1 MSDNIEYKPFGQLL
15 KKVVDNRGKTCPT
28 ASSGIPL
35 IATNCIK
42 NENLYLVRL
51 LQKSQI
57 VIPNEGEESYTQLII
72 KDFSFHSK

>member
-35 IATNCIK
+35 IATNCVK
-42 NENLYLVRL
+42 NENLYPVFEKVRH
-51 LQKSQI
+51 
-57 VIPNEGEESYTQLII
+57 V
-72 KDFSFHSK
+72 

>member
-1 MSDNIEYKPFGQLL
+1 MQISKLMS
-15 KKVVDNRGKTCPT
+15 
-28 ASSGIPL
+28 
-35 IATNCIK
+35 
-42 NENLYLVRL
+42 L